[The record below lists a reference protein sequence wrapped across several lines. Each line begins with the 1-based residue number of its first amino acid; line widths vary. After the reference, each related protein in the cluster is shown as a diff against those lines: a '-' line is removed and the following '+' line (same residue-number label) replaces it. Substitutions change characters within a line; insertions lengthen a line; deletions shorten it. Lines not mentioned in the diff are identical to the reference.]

1 MKALLPEGWPRP
13 RGYANG
19 ISARGRMLFTAG
31 IIGWDKDGRF
41 AADDLPGQLRQALSN
56 ILAILAADDAGPE
69 HLVRLTWYVTDIHAY
84 RANLKAIGAAYREI
98 IGNHFPA
105 MAVVEVR
112 SLVEPQ
118 AMIEIEATAVVPDPR
133 S

>member
-118 AMIEIEATAVVPDPR
+118 AMIEIEATAVVPDP
-133 S
+133 